1 MSEDPKKYLWFTDTH
16 LDVASPWALLSFLK
30 TLKLEKPA
38 GIFLT
43 GDISN
48 GILTCYH
55 LKMLAKAVTCPIYF
69 VLGNHDIWFGSFD
82 KRLEDIRNVCREYPN
97 LVWVTESDIVGL
109 NEEVAVIGADGWYDA
124 EIGEAK
130 YLKYSLDQVLIDDF
144 RKLPYFDAKI
154 EAFRH
159 LADKSTKLISE
170 KLEQALE
177 LDYKTIYI
185 LTHMPPWKEAT
196 RDESSLL
203 KDFWL
208 PYNTNIR
215 LGRAIEQIMETRKK
229 RNVIVL
235 SGHTHHPEF
244 IRISRNIHCQVGR
257 AEIGK
262 IKSQWI
268 YI

>member
-16 LDVASPWALLSFLK
+16 LDAALPWATFSFLK
-30 TLKLEKPA
+30 TLKQEKPT

-48 GILTCYH
+48 GILTCFH
-55 LKMLAKAVTCPIYF
+55 LKMLAKTVDCPIYF
-69 VLGNHDIWFGSFD
+69 VLGNHDIWFSSFEA
-82 KRLEDIRNVCREYPN
+82 RYQQIRELCRQHSN
-97 LVWVTESDIVGL
+97 LIWLSESEIIGL

-124 EIGEAK
+124 QLGEPK
-130 YLKYSLDQVLIDDF
+130 YLKYSLDRFLIEDF
-144 RKLPYFDAKI
+144 KKLPYLDSKI

-159 LADKSTKLISE
+159 LADISSKNISN
-170 KLEQALE
+170 KLEQALD
-177 LDYKTIYI
+177 LNYKTIYI

-196 RDESSLL
+196 RDESSIL

-208 PYNTNIR
+208 PYNANIR
-215 LGRAIEQIMETRKK
+215 LGNAIEEIMQYRKK
-229 RNVIVL
+229 RNVVVL

-244 IRISRNIHCQVGR
+244 IRISRNIQCQVGK